1 MPSFAAQ
8 GATAHYLEWGTG
20 LEWETGHRGRPVVLI
35 HSGSNSASQWHDLAA
50 HLADRHHVLA
60 PDLYNCGQT
69 SNWPGPGPLTFDAE
83 AELVLALIE
92 RFGGQAHIVGH
103 SFGGG
108 VALRIAARE
117 PAAVDTLTLIE
128 PPGYPMLS
136 AAGRGDLYADYA
148 GVRDRFLA
156 AAASEDHE
164 DAWRTFI
171 DHYHGR
177 IGAWEALSERARRSL
192 MARTPTQIGVYQ
204 AQDSN
209 PTTLKDI
216 ARLGAETLLI
226 RGEHAAIAECGV
238 CDLIAEAAPD
248 TRSLVIA
255 GAGHMS
261 PLSHSDE
268 VAVAIDA
275 HIGRGGDRPDTG
287 SQGGERAGR

>member
-1 MPSFAAQ
+1 VPSFSAQ
-8 GATAHYLEWGTG
+8 GATAHYLEW
-20 LEWETGHRGRPVVLI
+20 ETQHRGQPVVLI
-35 HSGSNSASQWHDLAA
+35 HSGSNSASQWHKLAA
-50 HLADRHHVLA
+50 RLADRHHVLA

-69 SNWPGPGPLTFDAE
+69 SDWPGPGPLTFDAE

-92 RFGGQAHIVGH
+92 RFGGRAHIVGH

-108 VALRIAARE
+108 VALRIAARNRS
-117 PAAVDTLTLIE
+117 AVDTLTLIE

-136 AAGRGDLYADYA
+136 SAGRVEPYAEYV

-156 AAASEDHE
+156 AAEDDDHE
-164 DAWRTFI
+164 GAWRIFI

-177 IGAWEALSERARRSL
+177 VGAWEALSERVRRSL

-204 AQDSN
+204 AQDGN
-209 PTTLKDI
+209 PTTLKEI
-216 ARLGAETLLI
+216 ARLGVETLLV
-226 RGEHAAIAECGV
+226 RGEHAAVAECGV

-261 PLSHSDE
+261 PLSHPDE
-268 VAVAIDA
+268 VAAAIDV
-275 HIGRGGDRPDTG
+275 HIRRRGDRPDTPP
-287 SQGGERAGR
+287 QGGERAGR

>member
-8 GATAHYLEWGTG
+8 GVAAHYLEWQAG
-20 LEWETGHRGRPVVLI
+20 LEWEAGHRGRPVVLI
-35 HSGSNSASQWHDLAA
+35 HSGSNSASQWQEVAARLAA
-50 HLADRHHVLA
+50 RHHLLA
-60 PDLYNCGQT
+60 PDLYNCGWT
-69 SNWPGPGPLTFDAE
+69 SEWPGPGPLTFDAE
-83 AELVLALIE
+83 AELVQALIE
-92 RFGGQAHIVGH
+92 RFGGRAHIVGH

-108 VALRIAARE
+108 VALRIAARDRD
-117 PAAVDTLTLIE
+117 AVDTLTLIE

-136 AAGRGDLYADYA
+136 AAGRTDLYAGYA

-156 AAASEDHE
+156 AAAEEDYE
-164 DAWRTFI
+164 GAWRTFI

-177 IGAWEALSERARRSL
+177 VGAWEALSERAQRSL

-209 PTTLKDI
+209 PTTLQEI

-226 RGEHAAIAECGV
+226 RCEHAAAAECGV
-238 CDLIAEAAPD
+238 CDLIADAAPD

-261 PLSHSDE
+261 PVSHADE
-268 VAVAIDA
+268 VAAAIDA
-275 HIGRGGDRPDTG
+275 HIGRAGDRPDTRP
-287 SQGGERAGR
+287 QAGERAER